1 MQETGNSLEQ
11 KVIPLAGGLDL
22 KSPRMLVEPGRLV
35 DCVNYEC
42 TDIDGYKRID
52 GFERYDGG
60 PSPSTTRY
68 WSALTTSVFDPTRD
82 GFRPGEF
89 GWLVGTHDG
98 NTYETR
104 IVFGLASI
112 AGEAYAIT
120 FIPDVDISTWEVS
133 FGFESSDNFFF
144 YNLDRSDSEV
154 IDSNAGFWSLSNDL
168 ATSIVTADSYRSL
181 VDSLPDNAFP
191 YGVQLYRDRAFVLAN
206 CRSILIAFDTDSTPT
221 VGESLFYIGN
231 YIRVGS
237 DPADFTGVIL
247 DYKFLRGDFGTL
259 GTNAATRAWAR
270 LLVYPTVNGPLV
282 TDTTAYVDLAGTA
295 FGLPTD
301 VWKYYSAID
310 VNGPA
315 DTEIWGGVLYKSLEE
330 GTARTS
336 SNDWTQIDMG
346 YEVEFYDGDSDI
358 VPRELTL
365 STTEAQLN
373 NEPESVTGSPDPAVL
388 DAEYS
393 GAVVGYSAY
402 GLPPTDTAL
411 SGVDLSAVDGQ
422 GAYMICTS
430 TGGWP
435 LSSGRMRFSA
445 LGLNVPSDVIITGL
459 KLEATCRYN
468 SSAAPVTPLYFSSI
482 RFVKDVSATNT
493 GLSTNRGG
501 PSGPTIPLNV
511 GSDTTI
517 TIGGEADKWGYTNLT
532 PEDVTNEAFG
542 IEMTPFNPSTNVTYL
557 HWDSIKVTVYF
568 YRPVGKLF
576 FHDGSSEIEAKL
588 VRIHTSKGSWDGTT
602 KAEGVAHIYGPLSNG
617 TRNYIKPGENI
628 RLVSNTTPGVTT
640 IAKVRSIRG
649 SFLPS
654 HADVVAS
661 DRRIQMIRANYS
673 LNRDWETIYGV
684 TGLGRAFSY
693 DNTYFRKIYSDYD
706 STLDKPTHICS
717 YRNYLVLGYP
727 SGNILLSAISG
738 SLGPLPEQFSA
749 VQGAREF
756 SFVDDVHGLAEAA
769 DTSLI
774 VFCRSSIN
782 RLELNK
788 GATSLDN
795 LFSQSSISSTSGCIE
810 YTVAS
815 FGSNILYCDQ
825 HAIRSIKQT
834 DVYGDLVAKP
844 ISSAVSP
851 WLRQR
856 LSAKKYWTGTREA
869 NRVLFAHTVKA
880 KNQYRVWFNDGCVL
894 SMNWNSEN
902 EAPQFMK
909 SKYGFN
915 FGGAFVPLTPIAY
928 CNDTDNQITE
938 RIFVCHWNRDAGTA
952 AEQNSATYFKY
963 LFELEKGWSFDGQD
977 FPAKLTF
984 NFAALASPF
993 GYENVR
999 KVDTHAMDYGATTL
1013 FAAFGTSYSEEK
1025 SYTGMSFSST
1035 YVPFGTNP
1043 TSANVTEDFTPF
1055 SKMTQVAARGRPLFL
1070 KTKNTTTATGTD
1082 ATCAIE
1088 PPHVLQVL
1096 IVHYTP
1102 LRLEV

>member
-1 MQETGNSLEQ
+1 
-11 KVIPLAGGLDL
+11 
-22 KSPRMLVEPGRLV
+22 
-35 DCVNYEC
+35 
-42 TDIDGYKRID
+42 
-52 GFERYDGG
+52 
-60 PSPSTTRY
+60 
-68 WSALTTSVFDPTRD
+68 
-82 GFRPGEF
+82 
-89 GWLVGTHDG
+89 
-98 NTYETR
+98 
-104 IVFGLASI
+104 
-112 AGEAYAIT
+112 
-120 FIPDVDISTWEVS
+120 
-133 FGFESSDNFFF
+133 
-144 YNLDRSDSEV
+144 
-154 IDSNAGFWSLSNDL
+154 
-168 ATSIVTADSYRSL
+168 
-181 VDSLPDNAFP
+181 
-191 YGVQLYRDRAFVLAN
+191 
-206 CRSILIAFDTDSTPT
+206 
-221 VGESLFYIGN
+221 
-231 YIRVGS
+231 
-237 DPADFTGVIL
+237 
-247 DYKFLRGDFGTL
+247 
-259 GTNAATRAWAR
+259 
-270 LLVYPTVNGPLV
+270 
-282 TDTTAYVDLAGTA
+282 
-295 FGLPTD
+295 

-310 VNGPA
+310 ANGPA
-315 DTEIWGGVLYKSLEE
+315 DTDIWGGVLYKSLEE

-373 NEPESVTGSPDPAVL
+373 NEPESEVASPGAFSEVTVQGYTNSAASFPGTTTDGGLAATTGDLTAVNTTGVYVTSS
-388 DAEYS
+388 AS
-393 GAVVGYSAY
+393 GWGFSSA
-402 GLPPTDTAL
+402 GKLVF
-411 SGVDLSAVDGQ
+411 SDLGFN
-422 GAYMICTS
+422 I
-430 TGGWP
+430 P
-435 LSSGRMRFSA
+435 E
-445 LGLNVPSDVIITGL
+445 DVIITGL
-459 KLEATCRYN
+459 KLEARCFYN
-468 SSAAPVTPLYFSSI
+468 SSGSPPDVYFSTI
-482 RFVKDVSATNT
+482 KFTA
-493 GLSTNRGG
+493 GGTNRGG
-501 PSGPTIPLNV
+501 TWASLNR
-511 GSDTTI
+511 TTNATSANARTF
-517 TIGGEADKWGYTNLT
+517 TIGGDSDKWGITDLT
-532 PEDVTNEAFG
+532 PAIINTTDFG
-542 IEMTPFNPSTNVTYL
+542 IEMTPSNVGQAAYL
-557 HWDSIKVTVYF
+557 FWDTLIVTVYYF
-568 YRPVGKLF
+568 RPVGKLF

-602 KAEGVAHIYGPLSNG
+602 KAEGVAHVYGPLSNG
-617 TRNYIKPGENI
+617 TRNYIKPEENI
-628 RLVSNTTPGVTT
+628 RLLSGGST
-640 IAKVRSIRG
+640 IAKVRSVRG

-654 HADVVAS
+654 HTDVVAS

-673 LNRDWETIYGV
+673 LNQDWETIYGV

-706 STLDKPTHICS
+706 SALDKPTHICS

-749 VQGAREF
+749 TQGAREF
-756 SFVDDVHGLAEAA
+756 SFVDHVHGLAEAA

-834 DVYGDLVAKP
+834 DVYGDLVASP

-856 LSAKKYWTGTREA
+856 LSAKKYWTSTREA
-869 NRVLFAHTVKA
+869 SNVLFAHTVKA

-938 RIFVCHWNRDAGTA
+938 RIFVCHWNRDAGTV

-963 LFELEKGWSFDGQD
+963 LFEMEKGWSFDGQD